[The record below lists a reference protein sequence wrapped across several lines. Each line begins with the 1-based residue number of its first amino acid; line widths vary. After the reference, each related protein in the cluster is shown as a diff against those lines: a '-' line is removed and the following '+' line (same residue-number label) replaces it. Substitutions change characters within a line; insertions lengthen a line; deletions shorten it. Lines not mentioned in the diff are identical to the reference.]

1 MDVIMEKLGE
11 KIGKIKEESSGIEKE
26 IRSRTVG
33 YIVTSFGLVAGLA
46 WNEAIKSLIE
56 YFFPLGQN
64 TLLVKFL
71 YALLITLLIVV
82 LSVYLLRLSGLNT
95 DKK

>member
-11 KIGKIKEESSGIEKE
+11 KLGGFKEESAGIEKE
-26 IRSRTVG
+26 IRSRTIG

-64 TLLVKFL
+64 TLLAKFL

-82 LSVYLLRLSGLNT
+82 LSVYLLRLSGSNT